1 LDWKKMNLKHDV
13 VIVGAGLAGLRAA
26 MQDLMMKYCAVFRIR
41 HTGSLRIPLN
51 AFLIASTA

>member
-1 LDWKKMNLKHDV
+1 MNLKHDV

-51 AFLIASTA
+51 AFLIVSTA